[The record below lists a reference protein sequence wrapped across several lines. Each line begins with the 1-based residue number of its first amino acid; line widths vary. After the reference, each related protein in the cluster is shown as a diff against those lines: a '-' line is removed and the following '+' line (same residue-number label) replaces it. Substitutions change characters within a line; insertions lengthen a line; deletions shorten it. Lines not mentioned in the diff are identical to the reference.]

1 MSTEINTISAQ
12 EVKRR
17 GVIALEEGLQ
27 RGPVHVLKR
36 NQAVCVVLSK
46 ERYREL
52 IDEAASARLT
62 DSLAD
67 LHHGRFATSSARSIL
82 DEIS

>member
-1 MSTEINTISAQ
+1 MSTELNTIAAQ

-17 GVIALEEGLQ
+17 GVVALEEKLQ

-36 NQAVCVVLSK
+36 NQAVCVVLSE

-52 IDEAASARLT
+52 IEDAAGARLK

-67 LHHGRFATSSARSIL
+67 LRDGRFATSSARSIL